1 MLAVKIA
8 HVWMCPGQSRRPV
21 SACQFGHASFGFCF
35 TVSVSSAVLGGEC
48 RIAFGFPGKKF
59 IDRVHDLI
67 CYRRIFHHFKFQ
79 LRRSAQQ
86 FADFIF
92 IFHARQLDNNA
103 FPSLLLN
110 GRLGNTVLVYTVADN
125 SMARSTPLSDSSPD
139 S

>member
-1 MLAVKIA
+1 MLYSI
-8 HVWMCPGQSRRPV
+8 RL
-21 SACQFGHASFGFCF
+21 FCGI
-35 TVSVSSAVLGGEC
+35 GGEC

-125 SMARSTPLSDSSPD
+125 FNGPIDSFIRFVFQILD
-139 S
+139 DL